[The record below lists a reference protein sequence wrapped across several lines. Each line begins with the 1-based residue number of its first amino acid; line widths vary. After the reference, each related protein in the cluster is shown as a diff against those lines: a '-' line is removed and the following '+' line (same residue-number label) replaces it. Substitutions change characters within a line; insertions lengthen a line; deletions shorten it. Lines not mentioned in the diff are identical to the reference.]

1 MTWPVRTLAGA
12 WNDCYDEPYKH
23 KKCNRH
29 IWARLWPAYYMCD
42 VARSQTQGMTMPHN
56 PSDTAQ
62 LERKLNWLCNAWK
75 KEICQREEGYGKMKL
90 HHLHCHS
97 ELLL

>member
-1 MTWPVRTLAGA
+1 
-12 WNDCYDEPYKH
+12 
-23 KKCNRH
+23 
-29 IWARLWPAYYMCD
+29 
-42 VARSQTQGMTMPHN
+42 MPHN

-62 LERKLNWLCNAWK
+62 LERKLNWLCNVWN

-97 ELLL
+97 ELLLRYNFIATL